1 MPNSSRSDDS
11 PTPRQIEV
19 LVVQSNPAD
28 TLVTVEAFHAAG
40 LTTGLSCVE
49 EGEDALSYVR
59 GEGKYANVPTPDLI
73 FLDLSQPR
81 VSGLEVLKVI
91 KSTPALMHIPIVV
104 AAGSD
109 DPKFVRA
116 VYALNGNCFIR
127 KPGEL
132 QEFVRFIESCYEFWS
147 KVVTLSPQPQAVKYR
162 VRDPL
167 LAVLNEPGTPTVLLT
182 IGRGSTVIKTDF
194 RKVSERGEL
203 ARRVLQ
209 MLQNGQTVPT
219 HDALQLRNWAVH
231 PDDAMLPLEDIA
243 RRILRQEE
251 NSNEKTG

>member
-1 MPNSSRSDDS
+1 MPNSSRADLAS
-11 PTPRQIEV
+11 PPQIKV

-28 TLVTVEAFHAAG
+28 TLLTVEAFQAAG
-40 LTTGLSCVE
+40 LTTGLSCVT
-49 EGEDALSYVR
+49 EGEDALNYVSR
-59 GEGKYANVPTPDLI
+59 KGKYAHVPSPDLI

-109 DPKFVRA
+109 DPKFIRA

-147 KVVTLSPQPQAVKYR
+147 RVVTLCPPDSSARSKVQR
-162 VRDPL
+162 
-167 LAVLNEPGTPTVLLT
+167 
-182 IGRGSTVIKTDF
+182 
-194 RKVSERGEL
+194 RKVIPPSKR
-203 ARRVLQ
+203 
-209 MLQNGQTVPT
+209 
-219 HDALQLRNWAVH
+219 
-231 PDDAMLPLEDIA
+231 
-243 RRILRQEE
+243 
-251 NSNEKTG
+251 SC